1 MSLLDQINTGK
12 HPCTKVLT
20 TEQWSSLKNA
30 ETGLNRS
37 VSLWQLYVPRWN
49 LTQIFKRNSSSLY
62 CVINEGAIS
71 WKLSQRSPR
80 QVSPLWHTWFLC
92 HFWYLIYYQCQHSS
106 GCQHVKFLITVQ
118 IWFKRNLHLSMNS
131 GSWWWTGRPG
141 VLQFMGSQRVGHEWA
156 TELNWTELMCQLS
169 MFTWTHIEWS
179 NF

>member
-1 MSLLDQINTGK
+1 MSLLDQIYTGK
-12 HPCTKVLT
+12 PPCTKDWT

-80 QVSPLWHTWFLC
+80 QVSPLSHTCFLC
-92 HFWYLIYYQCQHSS
+92 HFWCLIYHQCQHSS
-106 GCQHVKFLITVQ
+106 RCQHAEFLITVQ
-118 IWFKRNLHLSMNS
+118 IRFKHNLHLS
-131 GSWWWTGRPG
+131 
-141 VLQFMGSQRVGHEWA
+141 L
-156 TELNWTELMCQLS
+156 CQLP

-179 NF
+179 HF